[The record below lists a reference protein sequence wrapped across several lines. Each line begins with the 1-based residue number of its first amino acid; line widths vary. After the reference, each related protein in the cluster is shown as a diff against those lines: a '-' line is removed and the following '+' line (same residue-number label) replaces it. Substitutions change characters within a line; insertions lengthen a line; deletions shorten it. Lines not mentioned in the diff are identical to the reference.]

1 METARHWAGT
11 DQVELARGSET
22 CALSLTDPAVVVTA
36 SQTTLVPT
44 ATAVR
49 YPVVVVAA
57 PVPKCRPSQSM
68 TGAAVVETP
77 VVAVTVDLAVK
88 RD

>member
-1 METARHWAGT
+1 METARHWAET

-22 CALSLTDPAVVVTA
+22 CASSLTDPAVVVTA

>member
-1 METARHWAGT
+1 MEPARHWAGT
-11 DQVELARGSET
+11 DQVEPARSSEN
-22 CALSLTDPAVVVTA
+22 CASWLTDPAIVVTA
-36 SQTTLVPT
+36 SQTTLVPA

-57 PVPKCRPSQSM
+57 PAPKCRPSQSM